1 VLDTSEV
8 DATERRLVEAPGSL
22 PSIHRI
28 AFWRLNA
35 GNDSLELVWSTG
47 FAGIVVHLPIGGD
60 TLAGWAEEFSDQFMQ
75 DPPRTNAVAERV
87 SCGAPLPDAIRER
100 RPDLLVPVGGRADV
114 LRIGAPLPASV
125 GVQAEPGGEFLL
137 ATEPVGIY
145 LGADSVRA
153 ILGPDRA
160 LNAVF
165 LTYADTSA
173 FNRVVAALR
182 SQLGPPFGR
191 LASLLDDLS
200 WIDREMW
207 IRAVPSR
214 RTVTVASPKAMW

>member
-1 VLDTSEV
+1 
-8 DATERRLVEAPGSL
+8 
-22 PSIHRI
+22 
-28 AFWRLNA
+28 
-35 GNDSLELVWSTG
+35 
-47 FAGIVVHLPIGGD
+47 
-60 TLAGWAEEFSDQFMQ
+60 
-75 DPPRTNAVAERV
+75 
-87 SCGAPLPDAIRER
+87 
-100 RPDLLVPVGGRADV
+100 
-114 LRIGAPLPASV
+114 
-125 GVQAEPGGEFLL
+125 VQAEPGGEFLL